1 MSLKSLPD
9 QVEHDGEGKCWE
21 YQNPEMNKEKEK
33 GIKQIVSRGED
44 ELRKTRAHSGRESI
58 HRQPSKAVQE

>member
-21 YQNPEMNKEKEK
+21 YQNPEINKEKEK
-33 GIKQIVSRGED
+33 GIKRIVSRGET
-44 ELRKTRAHSGRESI
+44 EE
-58 HRQPSKAVQE
+58 V